1 LKGSFTSWNF
11 PEEDW
16 EVLPFSEKAKKTS
29 FLLSLKI
36 IKLRRR
42 GGAWLRDYP

>member
-1 LKGSFTSWNF
+1 LKGGFASWNN

-29 FLLSLKI
+29 FLLSLKS
-36 IKLRRR
+36 IKPRRQGR
-42 GGAWLRDYP
+42 SLA